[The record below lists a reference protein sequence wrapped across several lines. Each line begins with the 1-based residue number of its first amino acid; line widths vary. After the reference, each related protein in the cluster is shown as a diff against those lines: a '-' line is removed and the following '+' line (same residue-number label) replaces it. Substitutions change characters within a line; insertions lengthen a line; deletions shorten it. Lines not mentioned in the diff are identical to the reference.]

1 MPANSARQPHCGAR
15 LCMCMYLRLHSAC
28 ICRMCCT
35 CRMRC
40 MRRQRRWPRGNAA
53 ARVAGSLPPNN
64 RQPPTANCQPTMANR
79 QPAAHIRLAPLPAM
93 HGHACRCSMCTRH
106 AQKLAQPHLPAPLA
120 PEPPHQR
127 KYPPSRPQ
135 PHLALH
141 DRAMR
146 LHRQQSV
153 ARDAMPC
160 LAHACASAATRL
172 APSTRN
178 PLNHL
183 GQPGIYCQCF
193 QRCQRQSARAPV
205 RPACLPMLR
214 PFANARLNCLPSR
227 INTGFPERCKPAA
240 ASRICASQFQR
251 MVST

>member
-28 ICRMCCT
+28 MCRICCT
-35 CRMRC
+35 CHICC

-53 ARVAGSLPPNN
+53 AHAWRAVYRQTTTSLLPTSGLRRSLP
-64 RQPPTANCQPTMANR
+64 CMALHMAM
-79 QPAAHIRLAPLPAM
+79 PAGAACVPAT
-93 HGHACRCSMCTRH
+93 CTRH
-106 AQKLAQPHLPAPLA
+106 AQKLAQPHLSAPLA
-120 PEPPHQR
+120 QC
-127 KYPPSRPQ
+127 
-135 PHLALH
+135 HLISANTHPAGRSPIWRCMIGPCACIGSNL
-141 DRAMR
+141 
-146 LHRQQSV
+146 L
-153 ARDAMPC
+153 RDAMPC

-172 APSTRN
+172 APSIRN

-183 GQPGIYCQCF
+183 GQPGVYCQCF

-205 RPACLPMLR
+205 RPACMSMLR
-214 PFANARLNCLPSR
+214 PFANVRPSCPPSR

>member
-1 MPANSARQPHCGAR
+1 
-15 LCMCMYLRLHSAC
+15 MCR
-28 ICRMCCT
+28 ICCT

-53 ARVAGSLPPNN
+53 AHAWRAVYRQTTGSRQLLTANQQWPTASLLPTSGLRRSLP
-64 RQPPTANCQPTMANR
+64 CMALR
-79 QPAAHIRLAPLPAM
+79 MAMPAGAACVPA
-93 HGHACRCSMCTRH
+93 MCTRH

-153 ARDAMPC
+153 ARCDALPCTRLRQCGNPLGSIHSQSTQPPRSARHLLPVISALSAPERQSTSAPCMP
-160 LAHACASAATRL
+160 AHAAAIRKRPPQLPAKPHKHGFSRAVQAS
-172 APSTRN
+172 
-178 PLNHL
+178 
-183 GQPGIYCQCF
+183 
-193 QRCQRQSARAPV
+193 
-205 RPACLPMLR
+205 
-214 PFANARLNCLPSR
+214 SR
-227 INTGFPERCKPAA
+227 F
-240 ASRICASQFQR
+240 
-251 MVST
+251 